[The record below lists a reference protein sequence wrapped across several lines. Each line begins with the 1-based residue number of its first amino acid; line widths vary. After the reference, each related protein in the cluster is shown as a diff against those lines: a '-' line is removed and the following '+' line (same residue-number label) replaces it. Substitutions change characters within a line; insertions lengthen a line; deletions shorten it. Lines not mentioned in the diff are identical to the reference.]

1 MRGELAKENM
11 CALIMCIVSKE
22 EIKVEE
28 ALKKFGVGATSAAKG
43 VKKENLLILK
53 DDDLEAIKNL
63 YYNENMTM
71 PQIAKVYKVS
81 VGTVANYM
89 KNHGLK
95 ARTSGWGYYNR
106 LKNDKGGV
114 ENEG

>member
-1 MRGELAKENM
+1 MKGELAKENM

-22 EIKVEE
+22 EMKVEE
-28 ALKKFGVGATSAAKG
+28 ALKQFGVGATSAAKG

-53 DDDLEAIKNL
+53 DDNLEVIKNL
-63 YYNENMTM
+63 YYNEYKTM
-71 PQIAKVYKVS
+71 PQIAELYKVS

-89 KNHGLK
+89 KKHKLK
-95 ARTSGWGYYNR
+95 ARPSGWGYYNR

-114 ENEG
+114 KNEG